1 MNDYAPRALDSQN
14 LYFIAKAEWD
24 DPQPLEDGKD
34 FTFTFSGKVKP
45 EMELISDEPVKVT
58 IKLAKIT
65 DEDVD
70 EQVEKLREYYASSSP
85 DEEMTDELFCK
96 KIGAKDLD
104 DLKNQIRDTL
114 NNERENVLEDL
125 KEKESLEE
133 LAKRLHGDVSQ
144 SYINYTRDSI
154 LRNFYQSLQEN
165 SISFDMFLNS
175 RGITRQEFDEDLA
188 VQAKENAAQELAL
201 DALAKSRGMEITD
214 KEIDDE
220 FKESSAPKEARK
232 AWEKDG
238 RLTTLR
244 EAMLRQKALTWL
256 VDNASFTIDDTPE
269 ASDSSDDAADDAAD
283 GAKSAKGKTAASAK
297 GKTAS
302 KTAASKKTAS
312 AGAKDKDATKKT
324 ASADAKD
331 KAATKKSSTTKKA
344 ATKKAPAKKP
354 STKSSTKS
362 SAKSK
367 EQRAKKKGIDMN
379 LYQPIKNP
387 LIPYVIEQSPRGE
400 RSYDIYSRLLNDRV
414 VFLGEEVT
422 DASANAIVAQLL
434 HLESADPDKDIS
446 FYINSPG
453 GSVTAGLAI
462 YDTMQFIKPDVSTV
476 CLGMA
481 ASMGAVL
488 LAAGADGKR
497 FSLPNSR
504 IMIHQPS
511 GGAQGKQTDIQ
522 IMADEILRTREQL
535 NGILAKHTGQPI
547 EKIQEDTEK
556 DNFMTADE
564 AKAYG
569 LVDDVVLS
577 RSETADKAGQK
588 DKD

>member
-1 MNDYAPRALDSQN
+1 MDVKITTIEDAKVKLSVTLNAEETKPYVDGVFKKLNKNRIPGFRPGKTPRKILERYCGGHDVIYAEIAEDVMNDYAPRALDSQN

-45 EMELISDEPVKVT
+45 EMELISDEPV
-58 IKLAKIT
+58 KIT

-114 NNERENVLEDL
+114 NNERDSVLEDL
-125 KEKESLEE
+125 KEKEGLEE

-269 ASDSSDDAADDAAD
+269 ASDSSNDAADDAKDDAKSAKD
-283 GAKSAKGKTAASAK
+283 GAKSAKGKTAASAKGKTAASTK

-331 KAATKKSSTTKKA
+331 KAATKKSSTTKKT

-367 EQRAKKKGIDMN
+367 E
-379 LYQPIKNP
+379 
-387 LIPYVIEQSPRGE
+387 
-400 RSYDIYSRLLNDRV
+400 
-414 VFLGEEVT
+414 
-422 DASANAIVAQLL
+422 
-434 HLESADPDKDIS
+434 
-446 FYINSPG
+446 
-453 GSVTAGLAI
+453 
-462 YDTMQFIKPDVSTV
+462 
-476 CLGMA
+476 
-481 ASMGAVL
+481 
-488 LAAGADGKR
+488 
-497 FSLPNSR
+497 
-504 IMIHQPS
+504 
-511 GGAQGKQTDIQ
+511 
-522 IMADEILRTREQL
+522 
-535 NGILAKHTGQPI
+535 
-547 EKIQEDTEK
+547 
-556 DNFMTADE
+556 
-564 AKAYG
+564 
-569 LVDDVVLS
+569 
-577 RSETADKAGQK
+577 
-588 DKD
+588 

>member
-1 MNDYAPRALDSQN
+1 MDVKITTIEDAKVKLSVTLNAEETKPYVDGVFKKLNKNRIPGFRPGKTPRKILERYCGGHDVIYAEIAEDVMNDYAPRALDSQN

-283 GAKSAKGKTAASAK
+283 GAKSAKGKTAASTK

-312 AGAKDKDATKKT
+312 AGAKDKDTTKKT

-331 KAATKKSSTTKKA
+331 KDATKKGSTTKKT

-354 STKSSTKS
+354 RAKSSTKS

-367 EQRAKKKGIDMN
+367 E
-379 LYQPIKNP
+379 
-387 LIPYVIEQSPRGE
+387 
-400 RSYDIYSRLLNDRV
+400 
-414 VFLGEEVT
+414 
-422 DASANAIVAQLL
+422 
-434 HLESADPDKDIS
+434 
-446 FYINSPG
+446 
-453 GSVTAGLAI
+453 
-462 YDTMQFIKPDVSTV
+462 
-476 CLGMA
+476 
-481 ASMGAVL
+481 
-488 LAAGADGKR
+488 
-497 FSLPNSR
+497 
-504 IMIHQPS
+504 
-511 GGAQGKQTDIQ
+511 
-522 IMADEILRTREQL
+522 
-535 NGILAKHTGQPI
+535 
-547 EKIQEDTEK
+547 
-556 DNFMTADE
+556 
-564 AKAYG
+564 
-569 LVDDVVLS
+569 
-577 RSETADKAGQK
+577 
-588 DKD
+588 